1 MTAKVLTELRWRAP
15 ALRISNVV
23 CGRETFGTRVKYFVE
38 PGSGSGEKA
47 IPEQI
52 VLKRWRRR
60 KMDGQ
65 YFHGTR
71 LSPTIWRAIDLCFN
85 MTPADLAQLSVEQ
98 VTEAIALKHDALKSA
113 YLKLPATPHLTQLF
127 AALGA
132 ERLESVMQRHLS
144 ADRAD
149 RFGTPDLFLYS
160 VCSATQMLSFFRLV
174 EVKRPRERISVDQQ
188 EELDFLVSLGLPARV
203 LRLIER

>member
-1 MTAKVLTELRWRAP
+1 MAGKVPTELRWRAP
-15 ALRISNVV
+15 ALRISNIV
-23 CGRETFGTRVKYFVE
+23 CGRETFGPRVKYFVD
-38 PGSGSGEKA
+38 PGNSLGEKA
-47 IPEQI
+47 IPEQV

-65 YFHGTR
+65 LFHGTR
-71 LSPTIWRAIDLCFN
+71 LSPTIWRAIDFCFN
-85 MTPADLAQLSVEQ
+85 MDPADLAKLSVEQ
-98 VTEAIALKHDALKSA
+98 VAEAIALKHDALKSA
-113 YLKLPATPHLTQLF
+113 YLKLPAPPHLTQLF
-127 AALGA
+127 AAMGA
-132 ERLESVMQRHLS
+132 ERLVPVMQRHLS

-160 VCSATQMLSFFRLV
+160 INSGTQMLSFFRLV
-174 EVKRPRERISVDQQ
+174 EVKRPRERISADQQ